1 MLDTIKKLSSRRFAW
16 QVFNDFLE
24 ISAIT
29 ISNSVDRANWEE
41 REKRYLDIVKTY
53 DKSEVDLFA
62 DMFSKLV
69 LQLEENDSNGELD
82 DVLGKLFHDLE
93 LYNRWKGQ
101 FFTPMN
107 ICNVMSEMTVENCD
121 EIIEKKGYIT
131 VCEPAVGSGAMVL
144 GMANALK
151 KKGYSHQKHMLVTA
165 IDNDIKCVHMAYIQL
180 ALHGIPAIVIHG
192 DSLTVEAWSTWY
204 TPMYV
209 WNRIRGRMWEGRK
222 NETLRFRL

>member
-1 MLDTIKKLSSRRFAW
+1 MLDTIKKLSSRRSTW

-93 LYNRWKGQ
+93 LHNRRKGQ

-107 ICNVMSEMTVENCD
+107 ICNAMSEMTVENCD

-144 GMANALK
+144 GVANALK
-151 KKGYSHQKHMLVTA
+151 KKGYNYQKHMVVTA

-180 ALHGIPAIVIHG
+180 ALHGIPAIVVHG
-192 DSLTVEAWSTWY
+192 DSLTGEQWSTWY

-209 WNRIRGRMWEGRK
+209 WNRISGRMREV
-222 NETLRFRL
+222 

>member
-1 MLDTIKKLSSRRFAW
+1 MLDTIKKLSSRRSTW

-24 ISAIT
+24 ITAIT
-29 ISNSVDRANWEE
+29 ISNSVDRVNWEE

-53 DKSEVDLFA
+53 NKNEVYLFA
-62 DMFSKLV
+62 DMFGKLV

-82 DVLGKLFHDLE
+82 DVLGRLFHDLE
-93 LYNRWKGQ
+93 LHNRWKGQ

-107 ICNVMSEMTVENCD
+107 ICNAMSEMTVGNCD
-121 EIIEKKGYIT
+121 EIIEKNGYIT

-151 KKGYSHQKHMLVTA
+151 KKGYSPQKHMVVTA
-165 IDNDIKCVHMAYIQL
+165 IDIDIKCVHMTYIQL
-180 ALHGIPAIVIHG
+180 ALHGIPAIVVHG
-192 DSLTVEAWSTWY
+192 NSLTVEAWSTWY

-209 WNRIRGRMWEGRK
+209 WNRIRGRMREVRK
-222 NETLRFRL
+222 

>member
-1 MLDTIKKLSSRRFAW
+1 MLDTIKKLSSRRSTW

-82 DVLGKLFHDLE
+82 DVLGKLFHGLE
-93 LYNRWKGQ
+93 LHNRWKGQ

-107 ICNVMSEMTVENCD
+107 ICNAMSEMTVENCD

-151 KKGYSHQKHMLVTA
+151 KKGYNYQKHMLVTA
-165 IDNDIKCVHMAYIQL
+165 VDNDIKCVHMAYIQL
-180 ALHGIPAIVIHG
+180 ALHGIPAVVVHG
-192 DSLTVEAWSTWY
+192 DSLTGEQWSTWY

-209 WNRIRGRMWEGRK
+209 WNRINGHMREVRK
-222 NETLRFRL
+222 

>member
-1 MLDTIKKLSSRRFAW
+1 MLDTIKKLSSRRFTW

-107 ICNVMSEMTVENCD
+107 ICNAMSEMTVGNCD
-121 EIIEKKGYIT
+121 EIIENKGYIT
-131 VCEPAVGSGAMVL
+131 VCEPAVGSGAIVL

-180 ALHGIPAIVIHG
+180 ALHGIPAIVVHG

-209 WNRIRGRMWEGRK
+209 WNRIRGRMREGRK
-222 NETLRFRL
+222 K